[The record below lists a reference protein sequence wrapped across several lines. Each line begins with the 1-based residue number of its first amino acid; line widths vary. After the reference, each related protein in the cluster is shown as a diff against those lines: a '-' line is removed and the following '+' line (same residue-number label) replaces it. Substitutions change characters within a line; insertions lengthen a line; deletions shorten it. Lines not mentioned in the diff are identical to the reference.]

1 VARPLREYDRKR
13 DFAATPEP
21 RGGVLDPAEDTG
33 HPRSTEGLLDPA
45 RSGGQQRRFVIQQHD
60 ATRLHWDLR
69 LEHEGV
75 LLSWALPRGLPWDPG
90 RNHLAVHTED
100 HPLQYLT
107 FEGHI
112 PDGNY
117 GAGMMTVWDE
127 GTYMPEKL
135 TDTKLTV
142 VLEGRRAQGRYA
154 LFQTDGRNWMIHR
167 MDPPADPDRRHPP
180 ERYELIQPPPGPR
193 PRGRAQGWA
202 IESHWPGLRCVLLSS
217 DGVVDLLAQGRDPVT
232 PQFPEVRTVGRALGA
247 TEVALDG
254 VITAAGAGR
263 PRLER
268 RLAAGSDSTRR
279 RLARDEPVSFV
290 AFDLLWQDGHPTT
303 AEPWHERRRRL
314 EYLALE
320 GPAWTTPSAI
330 TGDVPAVL
338 AAAAGAGV
346 EKLVA
351 KRTDAAY
358 DPQADPAPWRILTP
372 GGRATKG

>member
-1 VARPLREYDRKR
+1 VARPLRDYDRKR
-13 DFAATPEP
+13 DFGTTPEP
-21 RGGVLDPAEDTG
+21 RGDILDPAADTG
-33 HPRSTEGLLDPA
+33 HPRSTEDLFGPPTA
-45 RSGGQQRRFVIQQHD
+45 EGEERRFVIQQHD

-69 LEHEGV
+69 LEHDGV

-127 GTYMPEKL
+127 GTYVPEKL

-142 VLEGRRAQGRYA
+142 VLSGRVARGRYA

-167 MDPPADPDRRHPP
+167 MDPPEDPDRRHPP
-180 ERYELIQPPPGPR
+180 ERFSLVEAAPGPR
-193 PRGRAQGWA
+193 PGGQAAGWA
-202 IESHWPGLRCVLLSS
+202 IETYWPGLRCVLVSS

-232 PQFPEVRTVGRALGA
+232 AQFPEVRTVGRALGA
-247 TEVALDG
+247 IEVALDG
-254 VITAAGAGR
+254 VVTAGTAGSGR
-263 PRLER
+263 LDR

-303 AEPWHERRRRL
+303 GEPWHERRRRL
-314 EYLALE
+314 EDLALE
-320 GPAWTTPSAI
+320 GPAWTTPSAL
-330 TGDVPAVL
+330 THDVPAVL
-338 AAAAGAGV
+338 AAAARAGV
-346 EKLVA
+346 DRLVA
-351 KRTDAAY
+351 KRTGARY
-358 DPQADPAPWRILTP
+358 DPEADPAPWRLVAAS
-372 GGRATKG
+372 G